1 MPSEKTVP
9 FVDLQIQ
16 YQELK
21 ADIDAAMQQVL
32 DTSSY
37 ILGPAVA
44 DFESAFADYCD
55 VSEAIGVDSGYSA
68 VELALRANGV
78 GPGDEVITQANTF
91 IATVLPVLNAGAK
104 PVLVDI
110 DPDNFNLD
118 PTRLEAAI
126 TPATKAIVA
135 VHLYGHPADMDP
147 ILAIARRRNLVVIED
162 AAQAHGA
169 RYHGRRTGGLGHTAA
184 FSFYPTK
191 PLGAFGDAG
200 AVTTNDPE
208 VAEQVRLLRNL
219 GQPVKYLH
227 TMRGFNF
234 RLDSLQAAVL
244 RQKLT
249 RMDAWNAQRRHLAR
263 RYDQGLAGL
272 PLATPA
278 EAPWAEHV
286 YHLYVIRTAR
296 RDALQKHLADRG
308 VATALHYPV
317 PLHRQEALA
326 DLGYQPGD
334 FPITERYA
342 REILSLPMYSGMTDA
357 DQDHVIQTI
366 RQFDF
371 GSEPFPASQ
380 PAITA
385 AAAD

>member
-1 MPSEKTVP
+1 MTPHRNVP

-21 ADIDAAMQQVL
+21 AEIDAAMQQVL

-44 DFESAFADYCD
+44 DFEADFADYCD

-68 VELALRANGV
+68 VELALRANGI

-110 DPDNFNLD
+110 HPDNYNLD
-118 PTRLEAAI
+118 PSKLEAAI
-126 TPATKAIVA
+126 TPATRAIVA
-135 VHLYGHPADMDP
+135 VHLYGHPADMAP
-147 ILAIARRRNLVVIED
+147 ILEIARRHNLVVVED

-169 RYHGRRTGGLGHTAA
+169 RYYGHRIGGLGHVAA

-191 PLGAFGDAG
+191 NLGAFGDAG

-208 VAEQVRLLRNL
+208 LAEQVRLLRNL
-219 GQPVKYLH
+219 GQPVKYVH
-227 TMRGFNF
+227 AQRGFNF

-249 RMDAWNAQRRHLAR
+249 RLDSWNAQRQHLAR
-263 RYDQGLAGL
+263 RYDRGLAGL
-272 PLATPA
+272 PLVTPT

-286 YHLYVIRTAR
+286 YHLYVIRAAR
-296 RDALQKHLADRG
+296 RDALQQHLADHG

-317 PLHRQEALA
+317 PLHRQEALQE
-326 DLGYQPGD
+326 LGYRPGD
-334 FPITERYA
+334 FPVTERYA
-342 REILSLPMYSGMTDA
+342 QEILSLPMYSGMTEA
-357 DQDHVIQTI
+357 DQDHVIQVI
-366 RQFDF
+366 RQFNF
-371 GSEPFPASQ
+371 GSKPYPAVQ
-380 PAITA
+380 PALA
-385 AAAD
+385 ASAAD